1 MKKNWVLLFLLVLMI
16 CILPACKKNN
26 KTQPEETAGKVTL
39 IPAADTTKPPTT
51 TPTDKPDPT
60 QPATPLAYD
69 GPLRDIMF
77 KEEYPVVDGSTAT
90 IPLSEAVYMLA
101 TGATYE
107 EAATDIV
114 HTKTSNS
121 YYRLMDKEADLLIV
135 YAPSEQVLKDI
146 EAKGN
151 PLEIKPIGK
160 DALVFMAN
168 ASNPVESLTHEQL
181 IEIYSGKLTNWTQV
195 GGEDKEIL
203 AFQRPE
209 NSGSQT
215 LMLKHVMGDT
225 PMVSGPS
232 IKTYAEMEGIL
243 EAMAEYTNEG
253 NTLGYSVFYYAQ
265 NMYQLPELR
274 FMKVNGVEP
283 SQQTI
288 YDNTYPYINE
298 FYAVIRKEE
307 PKDSNARKIFDWLTG
322 QEGQTLIGDLG
333 YVPVNMEIN
342 ESPGTPELLKEDEI
356 PEGYRFI
363 AASYNTDSQIYSGTI
378 TIYGGKWK
386 KEKVIHNA
394 SMQSKVGLLREE
406 NNIILGYAIR
416 QEDGNFAT
424 RYGIFNLQKNDFMVP
439 PDYDYIYLFDEEKEH
454 YILNKEGKSTI
465 IDGRGKEYLTASF
478 NEGFQIYKRGAYYW
492 IDDYSK
498 ERVRRLIYDLDFR
511 FIREIYDVN
520 GTNLYEADG
529 SLIMSEDMFM
539 EHFGFQKA
547 PNDEFWFQGNDMSPL
562 IVAHYN
568 KTTYVMDR
576 QWNLLVQKPDPQE
589 LYTYFTVYK
598 DFYYESSYDRFHGIE
613 KGLFYDLEGNLITDT
628 DGFAYTS
635 EAFLIN
641 YDENTYSN
649 HMLYGVSEN
658 TLRLY
663 RLEQGTKLRIDLG
676 DWSTVRVSHI
686 KDDIITVH
694 NTVGAE
700 KTRVYKGEKLLYE
713 LRGVYYPHYFGY
725 GNQANPG
732 VVLSN
737 YDYRRNGATYL
748 ILDVNGQ
755 QLYESPGAENI
766 ISVDQKYIQLE
777 RGNYWGVLDL
787 SGNFILKGIRNNMA
801 ND

>member
-1 MKKNWVLLFLLVLMI
+1 MKKKFVLLFLLVLMI

-26 KTQPEETAGKVTL
+26 KTQLEETSGNVTL
-39 IPAADTTKPPTT
+39 VPTVDATKPPTA
-51 TPTDKPDPT
+51 TPTATPEPT
-60 QPATPLAYD
+60 QPATPLTYA
-69 GPLRDIMF
+69 GPLKDTMR
-77 KEEYPVVDGSTAT
+77 KEDYPVVDGSTAT

-101 TGATYE
+101 TGASYE
-107 EAATDIV
+107 EAARDIV

-121 YYRLMDKEADLLIV
+121 YYRLMNKEADLLIV
-135 YAPSEQVLKDI
+135 YAPSEQVIKDI
-146 EAKGN
+146 EARGN
-151 PLEIKPIGK
+151 PLDIKPIGK

-181 IEIYSGKLTNWTQV
+181 IDIYSGKLTNWTDL

-215 LMLKHVMGDT
+215 LMLKLVMGDT

-232 IKTYAEMEGIL
+232 IKVYTEMEGIL
-243 EAMAEYTNEG
+243 EAMVDYTNEG

-307 PKDSNARKIFDWLTG
+307 PGDSKARKIFDWLTE

-333 YVPVNMEIN
+333 YVPVNMEVKEN
-342 ESPGTPELLKEDEI
+342 PGTPELLREDEI
-356 PEGYRFI
+356 PEGHRFI

-394 SMQSKVGLLREE
+394 SLQSKVGLLGEE
-406 NNIILGYAIR
+406 NNIILSYAIK

-439 PDYDYIYLFDEEKEH
+439 PEYDYIYQFDEEKEH
-454 YILNKEGKSTI
+454 YILNKDGKSVI
-465 IDGRGKEYLTASF
+465 IDGTGKEYLSSSY
-478 NEGFQIYKRGAYYW
+478 NEGFQIYKRGDYYW
-492 IDDYSK
+492 LDDYSK
-498 ERVRRLIYDLDFR
+498 EGVIRNIYDLEFR
-511 FIREIYDVN
+511 LIREIYDVN
-520 GTNLYEADG
+520 GTSLYEPDG
-529 SLIMSEDMFM
+529 TLIMSKEMFM
-539 EHFGFQKA
+539 EHFGFLEA

-562 IVAHYN
+562 IVVHYN
-568 KTTYVMDR
+568 RTTYVMDR

-589 LYTYFTVYK
+589 WYAYFSVYD
-598 DFYYESSYDRFHGIE
+598 DFYYESQYDSVHGIE
-613 KGLFYDLEGNLITDT
+613 TGSFYDLEGNLITDT

-635 EAFLIN
+635 ETFIVK
-641 YDENTYSN
+641 DEYTFSD
-649 HMLYGVSEN
+649 HILYGVSEN
-658 TLRLY
+658 ILRLY
-663 RLEQGTKLRIDLG
+663 RLDQGSRFRIDLG
-676 DWSTVRVSHI
+676 DWNSVTVSHI

-694 NTVGAE
+694 KTVGAE
-700 KTRVYKGEKLLYE
+700 KTRIYKGEKLLYE
-713 LRGVYYPHYFGY
+713 FSGAYYPHYFGY
-725 GNQANPG
+725 GREFDSG
-732 VVLSN
+732 IVLSY
-737 YDYRRNGATYL
+737 YDYRKNGATYL
-748 ILDVNGQ
+748 ILDENGQ
-755 QLYESPGAENI
+755 LLYESPGSENI

-777 RGNYWGVLDL
+777 RGNYWGVLDF
-787 SGNFILKGIRNNMA
+787 SGNFILKGIRSNMT